1 MDDPTLPTDGQH
13 APICPWCSA
22 ALPGDPAVC
31 PSCGAIL
38 LSDEAG
44 DVPGLTAVD
53 DAIVRGEKRPSPRRR
68 LFSWISGEYQDDVP
82 NDLGVVAD
90 ATALAPPAPDVEREM
105 LRLELEAEVS
115 KLQAGQIRSWRTR
128 WSRAASSTCRRSF
141 GRGRRMK
148 PPTRRTKPST
158 YRSARNRSDA
168 PTRRPSRVRP
178 ILRRCPTDCRRP
190 VPPICANSPSTSRDA
205 PCAPG

>member
-115 KLQAGQIRSWRTR
+115 KLQAEADSIM
-128 WSRAASSTCRRSF
+128 ADAMVE
-141 GRGRRMK
+141 GRVIDVPDELR
-148 PPTRRTKPST
+148 PPAPDEAT
-158 YRSARNRSDA
+158 DA
-168 PTRRPSRVRP
+168 PDEAT
-178 ILRRCPTDCRRP
+178 
-190 VPPICANSPSTSRDA
+190 DA
-205 PCAPG
+205 PLGEKPV